1 MPHTQ
6 DEKASNIDSQAA
18 RLVQTD
24 KEREPERGKEKEER
38 ESGRGGGGREVDCNA
53 HSLA

>member
-24 KEREPERGKEKEER
+24 KERDVKRGKEKEER
-38 ESGRGGGGREVDCNA
+38 ERVGGGGEVDCNA

>member
-6 DEKASNIDSQAA
+6 DEKANNIDSQAA

-24 KEREPERGKEKEER
+24 KERDVKRGKEKRER
-38 ESGRGGGGREVDCNA
+38 GVGEVDCNA